1 MVFSRWR
8 AAQDFSFLTHLFTK
22 APVQPT
28 ERCGWGLALLWR
40 WSWGVGFVSIETA
53 GKLSLPRSQTHPWR
67 CWGCGCVRTQP
78 PTEAVCVYYR
88 FLNGENLERKFDLTS
103 VTLNASCR
111 PRVLEGR
118 GPGGLAGG
126 GGPSLSPSHPL
137 NAAVC
142 PLAHGCPAP
151 RLPRPRPHLAPPP
164 GGVASCPQPLAPE
177 GLGR

>member
-53 GKLSLPRSQTHPWR
+53 GKPSLPRSQTHPWR

-111 PRVLEGR
+111 PRVPEGR

-126 GGPSLSPSHPL
+126 GVLLSPPAILSMRPCARWHTDAPPH
-137 NAAVC
+137 VS
-142 PLAHGCPAP
+142 PGPAHSSP
-151 RLPRPRPHLAPPP
+151 RLLGAWPRVP
-164 GGVASCPQPLAPE
+164 SC
-177 GLGR
+177 